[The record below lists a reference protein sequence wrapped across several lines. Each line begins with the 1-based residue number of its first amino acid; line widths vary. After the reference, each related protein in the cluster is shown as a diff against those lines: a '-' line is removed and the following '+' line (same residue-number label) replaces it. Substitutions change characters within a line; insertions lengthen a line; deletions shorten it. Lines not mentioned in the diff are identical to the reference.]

1 MIFCKVQR
9 IFAYSIQKKIM
20 KKGLVFFALIGI
32 LSCKQKQVPK
42 PSAQNIVDRGIEVS
56 GGKRYI
62 TSNISFDFRNRKYIL
77 EQVNNRR
84 VLKRILKT
92 DTSEIV
98 DIKTNN
104 DFQRFINGN
113 RVKLHDSM
121 ANKFANSVNSVHYFA
136 YLPYGLND
144 PAVKKEYLGDISI
157 NGKYYH
163 KVKVTFNQEN
173 GGDDFEDVFIYWF
186 NDETFKPDYIA
197 YEFEED
203 DGSLGLRFRKAYNER
218 TVKGIRFVDYQNL
231 KPLEENQSLYELDS
245 LFMKGRLK
253 LLSIIELKNIVVNPD
268 NYN

>member
-9 IFAYSIQKKIM
+9 IFANSIQKKIM
-20 KKGLVFFALIGI
+20 KKGFVLFLLIGI
-32 LSCKQKQVPK
+32 LSCKQKQAPR
-42 PSAQNIVDRGIEVS
+42 PSSQHIVDQSIEVS
-56 GGKRYI
+56 GGKRYT
-62 TSNISFDFRNRKYIL
+62 TSHISFDFRKRKYIL
-77 EQVNNRR
+77 ENVNNRR

-113 RVKLHDSM
+113 RAQVHDSM

-144 PAVKKEYLGDISI
+144 PAVNKEYLGDIHI
-157 NGKYYH
+157 NEKPYH

-186 NDETFKPDYIA
+186 NSGTFKPDYIA

-203 DGSLGLRFRKAYNER
+203 DGSRGLRFRKAYNER
-218 TVKGIRFVDYQNL
+218 TVKGIRFVDYENL
-231 KPLEENQSLYELDS
+231 KPSEIGQSLCQIDS
-245 LFMKGRLK
+245 LFIKGRLK
-253 LLSIIELKNIVVNPD
+253 LLSTIELKNIIVNPGS
-268 NYN
+268 YN